1 MALFKHRSIRR
12 DLVVIIMIIAVF
24 SILLTTVSMSVIGY
38 VNFRKNIEEEL
49 QRAASIVGDRNAA
62 LLQYANIPNIRR
74 KAFINLN
81 VFSDDDSIELT
92 CLYNQQGE
100 LVAFYDKAAIKISDL
115 ASSSDIGDDEFTL
128 RIEKNLTTYLDLC
141 PATNEKGYT
150 RFSGESVE
158 VMQPIMLQRKL
169 KSLFGNSDKA
179 GYLYIRSSLAQIDN
193 YVRGQMITAIMITL
207 AILSICYLLT
217 LKLQNSISLPIR
229 KLSEAT
235 RKVSLYRDYSVRVE
249 AKQGGYSE
257 EIEQL
262 IASFNGMLTEIEE
275 RDSKLIRKN
284 VELERAKEVAES
296 ASIAKSQFLA
306 NISHELRTPLNAIIG
321 FSSIIVNQLFG
332 PVGSDKYTEYG
343 KDIHDS
349 GVHLL
354 DIINDILD
362 LSKAEAGKLKLKLE
376 QFEVAAALRKC
387 VNILIERAREG
398 EVELELHMPDTMPD
412 MVADRVR
419 FIQIILNIMSN
430 AVKFTPAGGRVDV
443 HVEVESV
450 GSEITYFTFRIEDT
464 GIGMKKDDI
473 DMAFQTFGQIDSGLN
488 RKYEGTG
495 LGLPLTKKLVEL
507 HNASI
512 RITSE
517 PHKGTTVILRFISD
531 PSLLT

>member
-306 NISHELRTPLNAIIG
+306 NISH
-321 FSSIIVNQLFG
+321 
-332 PVGSDKYTEYG
+332 
-343 KDIHDS
+343 
-349 GVHLL
+349 
-354 DIINDILD
+354 
-362 LSKAEAGKLKLKLE
+362 
-376 QFEVAAALRKC
+376 
-387 VNILIERAREG
+387 
-398 EVELELHMPDTMPD
+398 
-412 MVADRVR
+412 
-419 FIQIILNIMSN
+419 
-430 AVKFTPAGGRVDV
+430 
-443 HVEVESV
+443 
-450 GSEITYFTFRIEDT
+450 
-464 GIGMKKDDI
+464 
-473 DMAFQTFGQIDSGLN
+473 
-488 RKYEGTG
+488 
-495 LGLPLTKKLVEL
+495 
-507 HNASI
+507 
-512 RITSE
+512 
-517 PHKGTTVILRFISD
+517 
-531 PSLLT
+531 